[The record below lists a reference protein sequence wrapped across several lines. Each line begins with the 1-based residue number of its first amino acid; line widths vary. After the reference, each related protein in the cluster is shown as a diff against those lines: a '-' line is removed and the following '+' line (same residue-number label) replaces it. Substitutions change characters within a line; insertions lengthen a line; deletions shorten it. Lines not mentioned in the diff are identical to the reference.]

1 MIKKSLLALVVVS
14 CSANA
19 GPPLYGGYAI
29 ISEAPVGADLAQTV
43 YVQVRG
49 RTVLEGLLEILRGTG
64 YRLAAEGAADPEIG
78 RLYRQPYPEVQRSVG
93 PVELGAALER
103 LAGPAWRLV
112 TDPVNRLVSFEVR
125 PDYPTGPGAGAGPSA
140 DLAKPVGVD
149 AVAGGPTRPAKGGR
163 R

>member
-1 MIKKSLLALVVVS
+1 MLKKFLAAIMMA
-14 CSANA
+14 SAVA
-19 GPPLYGGYAI
+19 TAAPPLYSGYAI
-29 ISEAPVGADLAQTV
+29 ISEAPVSADLAQTV

-78 RLYRQPYPEVQRSVG
+78 LLYRQPYPEVQRSVG

-125 PDYPTGPGAGAGPSA
+125 PDYPTGPGAGADASS

-149 AVAGGPTRPAKGGR
+149 AVAGGPPRPATGGR